1 MSETMAYTTRQSLLK
16 AVHEQDE
23 TAWRAFVDFYMPLIL
38 MRAKDFKLRP
48 DEVDE
53 LRQEVFLA
61 VSQYDLAGRYDPA
74 RGRFRDY
81 LRRVITNCALHILR
95 ARADFTAE
103 ALPEKVKAE
112 ATPPDKAQEEEEWRQ
127 FILQKALEELKSK
140 CEDTVF
146 MAFDMYALRGLPV
159 REVAA
164 ALKTSEEQVYQ
175 AKSRLAGRLQ
185 AIVARLTRELD
196 E

>member
-1 MSETMAYTTRQSLLK
+1 MAYTTRQSLLK

-23 TAWRAFVDFYMPLIL
+23 NAWRAFVDFYMPLIL

-61 VSQYDLAGRYDPA
+61 VSQYDLAGRYDPE

-81 LRRVITNCALHILR
+81 LRRVITNCAKHILR
-95 ARADFTAE
+95 ARADFAAKE
-103 ALPEKVKAE
+103 LPEEAE
-112 ATPPDKAQEEEEWRQ
+112 ATPPNKAQEEEEWRQ

-159 REVAA
+159 REIAA
-164 ALKTSEEQVYQ
+164 ALETSEEQVYQ
-175 AKSRLAGRLQ
+175 AKSRLSSRLQ